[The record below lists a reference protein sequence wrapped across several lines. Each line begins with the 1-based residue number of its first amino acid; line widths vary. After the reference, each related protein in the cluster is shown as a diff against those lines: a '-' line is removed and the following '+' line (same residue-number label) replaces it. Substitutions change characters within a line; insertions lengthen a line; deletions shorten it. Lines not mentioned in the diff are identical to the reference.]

1 PLRERS
7 ELGPPFSRRRPRG
20 RRLRSEPDRRSHRRA
35 SGLFRRPQRG
45 VRPRRRPRLPDR
57 QGGSDRPRPEYGRRD
72 RHRLDLRFQLR
83 LRQNQRGVSY
93 VTTLDPA
100 ARAAVLIEA
109 LPYLRRF
116 YGKTIVV
123 KYGGNAMID
132 ETLKS
137 QVMQDIALLHYVGIR
152 PILVH
157 GGGPEIS
164 ALMKQMGHEPTFV
177 GGLRVTDAATMEIV
191 EMVLAGK
198 TNKGIVSLLNKQGA
212 KAVGLSGKDA
222 NLIMAYKMES
232 PQGDLG
238 YVGEV
243 AQVNAEILNLLGE
256 QGYIPVIS
264 SVAIGPD
271 GESYNVNADHV
282 AGHIA
287 AAVGAVKLVILTDV
301 EGLYADYSDKS
312 SLIHEMDV
320 ARAEQMLASGAA
332 ERGMIP
338 KLEACIT
345 AVEGGVE
352 RAHLIDGRLPH
363 ALLIEIFTDTGIG
376 TMLRS

>member
-1 PLRERS
+1 MS
-7 ELGPPFSRRRPRG
+7 ESMPNITP
-20 RRLRSEPDRRSHRRA
+20 
-35 SGLFRRPQRG
+35 
-45 VRPRRRPRLPDR
+45 
-57 QGGSDRPRPEYGRRD
+57 
-72 RHRLDLRFQLR
+72 
-83 LRQNQRGVSY
+83 
-93 VTTLDPA
+93 DPA
-100 ARAAVLIEA
+100 AIAALDPQTHASVLIEA

-132 ETLKS
+132 DHLKM

-164 ALMKQMGHEPTFV
+164 AMMKQMGHQPTFV

-198 TNKGIVSLLNKQGA
+198 TNKGIVAMLNRQGA
-212 KAVGLSGKDA
+212 RSVGLSGKDA
-222 NLIMAYKMES
+222 NLLIACKMES
-232 PQGDLG
+232 ASGDLG
-238 YVGEV
+238 FVGEI
-243 AQVNAEILNLLGE
+243 AQVNPEILNLLSAD
-256 QGYIPVIS
+256 GYVPVVS

-271 GESYNVNADHV
+271 GESYNVNADHA

-287 AAVGAVKLVILTDV
+287 AAVNASKLVVLTDI
-301 EGLYADYSDKS
+301 EGMYADYPDRS
-312 SLIHEMDV
+312 SLIAEMDV
-320 ARAEQMLASGAA
+320 ARAEEMLATGKA

-352 RAHLIDGRLPH
+352 RAHLIDGRVPH
-363 ALLIEIFTDTGIG
+363 ALLIEIFTNTGIG
-376 TMLRS
+376 TMIRR

>member
-1 PLRERS
+1 MPS
-7 ELGPPFSRRRPRG
+7 
-20 RRLRSEPDRRSHRRA
+20 
-35 SGLFRRPQRG
+35 
-45 VRPRRRPRLPDR
+45 
-57 QGGSDRPRPEYGRRD
+57 
-72 RHRLDLRFQLR
+72 
-83 LRQNQRGVSY
+83 
-93 VTTLDPA
+93 LDPA
-100 ARAAVLIEA
+100 VHAEVLIEA
-109 LPYLRRF
+109 LPYLKQF

-132 ETLKS
+132 DGLKA

-157 GGGPEIS
+157 GGGPEIN
-164 ALMKQMGHEPTFV
+164 ALMKQMGHVPAFV

-198 TNKGIVSLLNKQGA
+198 TNKGIVSLLNRQGA

-222 NLIMAYKMES
+222 NLIVAYKMES
-232 PQGDLG
+232 ANGDLG
-238 YVGEV
+238 FVGEV
-243 AQVNAEILNLLGE
+243 AKVNSAILTLLGAE
-256 QGYIPVIS
+256 GYIPVIS
-264 SVAIGPD
+264 SVAIGPE

-287 AAVGAVKLVILTDV
+287 AAVKAAKLVILTDV
-301 EGLYADYSDKS
+301 EGIYASYPDKS

-320 ARAEQMLASGAA
+320 ARAEELLASGAA

-338 KLEACIT
+338 KIEACIT

-363 ALLIEIFTDTGIG
+363 SLLIEIFTDTGIG
-376 TMLRS
+376 TMVRA

>member
-1 PLRERS
+1 MTQL
-7 ELGPPFSRRRPRG
+7 
-20 RRLRSEPDRRSHRRA
+20 EPGAH
-35 SGLFRRPQRG
+35 
-45 VRPRRRPRLPDR
+45 
-57 QGGSDRPRPEYGRRD
+57 
-72 RHRLDLRFQLR
+72 
-83 LRQNQRGVSY
+83 
-93 VTTLDPA
+93 
-100 ARAAVLIEA
+100 AAVLIEA

-132 ETLKS
+132 ETLKA

-164 ALMKQMGHEPTFV
+164 ALMKQMGHEPHFV

-198 TNKGIVSLLNKQGA
+198 TNKGIVALLNRQGA

-222 NLIMAYKMES
+222 NLILAYKMAHEK
-232 PQGDLG
+232 GDLG
-238 YVGEV
+238 FVGEV
-243 AQVNAEILNLLGE
+243 AQVNAAILNLLSGN
-256 QGYIPVIS
+256 GYIPVIS

-287 AAVGAVKLVILTDV
+287 AAVGAAKLVVLTDV
-301 EGLYADYSDKS
+301 EGLYAYYADKS

-320 ARAEQMLASGAA
+320 RRAEEMIASGAA

-345 AVEGGVE
+345 AVEAGVE
-352 RAHLIDGRLPH
+352 RAHLIDGRQPH

-376 TMLRS
+376 TMVRA